1 MTFLQLVNAVM
12 RRLREEQ
19 ATTVN
24 ESDYSVLIGDFVND
38 AKRMVEDA
46 WDWKSLRSDFDV
58 TTVAGTSTYTLT
70 GSGNRLE
77 ILHVYDTTNNV
88 ELRRLSLADVNKY
101 KVQTDD
107 TNGTVMG
114 YTVSHVDSNGDVVIK
129 LHSTPDSVISLQVK
143 AVLRPSELENDSDR
157 LLVPSAPVIQYAYAF
172 ALRERGE
179 TGGQGATEQSAFARQ
194 ELTNAIALDAALS
207 PDELIWDTV

>member
-19 ATTVN
+19 ATTIN

-46 WDWKSLRSDFDV
+46 WDWKSLRSDFNV

-143 AVLRPSELENDSDR
+143 AVLRPSELEDDADR
-157 LLVPSAPVIQYAYAF
+157 LLVPSAPVVQYAYAF

>member
-19 ATTVN
+19 ATTIN

-46 WDWKSLRSDFDV
+46 WDWKSLRSDFNV
-58 TTVAGTSTYTLT
+58 TTVAGTSTYTLS

-143 AVLRPSELENDSDR
+143 AVLRPSELENDSDT
-157 LLVPSAPVIQYAYAF
+157 LLVPSAPVVQYAYAF

>member
-1 MTFLQLVNAVM
+1 MTFLQLVNSVL

-19 ATTVN
+19 AATIN

-46 WDWKSLRSDFDV
+46 WDWKSLRSDFTV
-58 TTVAGTSTYTLT
+58 TTVAGTPTYTLT

-77 ILHVYDTTNNV
+77 ILHVYDTTNNI
-88 ELRRLSLADVNKY
+88 ELRRLDLASVDKYKNATDDVNG
-101 KVQTDD
+101 D
-107 TNGTVMG
+107 VMG
-114 YTVSHVDSNGDVVIK
+114 YTVSRVDANGDVVIK

-143 AVLRPSELENDSDR
+143 AVLRPSDLENDTDS
-157 LLVPSAPVIQYAYAF
+157 LLIPSAPVVQYAYAF

-194 ELTNAIALDAALS
+194 ELTNAIALDASLS

>member
-19 ATTVN
+19 ATTIN

>member
-1 MTFLQLVNAVM
+1 MTFLQLVNSVM

-19 ATTVN
+19 ATTIN
-24 ESDYSVLIGDFVND
+24 ESDYSTLIGDFVND

-46 WDWKSLRSDFDV
+46 WDWKSLRSDFNV

-107 TNGTVMG
+107 TNGTIMG

-129 LHSTPDSVISLQVK
+129 LHSTPDEVVSLQIK
-143 AVLRPSELENDSDR
+143 AVLRPNDLEDDSDR
-157 LLVPSAPVIQYAYAF
+157 LLVPSAPVVQYAYSF

-179 TGGQGATEQSAFARQ
+179 TGGQGATEQAAFARQ

>member
-1 MTFLQLVNAVM
+1 MTYLQIVNSVL

-19 ATTVN
+19 VATIN
-24 ESDYSVLIGDFVND
+24 ESDYSTLIGDFVND

-46 WDWKSLRSDFDV
+46 WDWKSLRSDFEI
-58 TTVAGTSTYTLT
+58 TTVSGTSLYTLT

-77 ILHVYDTTNNV
+77 ILHVYDTTNNI
-88 ELRRLSLADVNKY
+88 ELRQIALSEVNKY

-107 TNGTVMG
+107 TAGSVIG
-114 YTVSHVDSNGDVVIK
+114 YSVSHVDSNGDVVIK
-129 LHSTPDSVISLQVK
+129 LHSTPDSVVSLRVK
-143 AVLRPSELENDSDR
+143 AVKRPAELENDSDVI
-157 LLVPSAPVIQYAYAF
+157 LVPAAPIIQYAYSF

-179 TGGQGATEQSAFARQ
+179 TGGQGASEQAAFARQ
-194 ELTNAIALDAALS
+194 ELTNSIALDAALS

>member
-1 MTFLQLVNAVM
+1 MTYLQLVNSVL
-12 RRLREEQ
+12 RRLRESQ
-19 ATTVN
+19 ATTVF
-24 ESDYSVLIGDFVND
+24 ESDYSTLIGDFVND

-46 WDWKSLRSDFDV
+46 WDWKSLRADFDV
-58 TTVAGTSTYTLT
+58 TTIGGTSLYTLT

-77 ILHVYDTTNNV
+77 ILQVYDTTNNIEV
-88 ELRRLSLADVNKY
+88 RRLSLSEINKY

-107 TNGTVMG
+107 TTGNVVG
-114 YTVSHVDSNGDVVIK
+114 YTVSHVDANGDVVIK
-129 LHSTPDSVISLQVK
+129 LHSTPDSVVSLQIKTVQ
-143 AVLRPSELENDSDR
+143 RPSELEDDADTV
-157 LLVPSAPVIQYAYAF
+157 LVPTAPIIQYAFSF

-179 TGGQGATEQSAFARQ
+179 TGGQGATEQAAFARQ

>member
-1 MTFLQLVNAVM
+1 MTFLQLVNSVM

-19 ATTVN
+19 ATTIN
-24 ESDYSVLIGDFVND
+24 ESDYSTLIGDFVND

-46 WDWKSLRSDFDV
+46 WDWKSLRSDFNV

-107 TNGTVMG
+107 TNGTIIG

-129 LHSTPDSVISLQVK
+129 LHSTPDEVASLQIK
-143 AVLRPSELENDSDR
+143 AVLRPNDLEDDSDR
-157 LLVPSAPVIQYAYAF
+157 LLVPSAPVVQYAYSF

-179 TGGQGATEQSAFARQ
+179 TGGQGATEQAAFARQ

>member
-19 ATTVN
+19 ATTIN

-46 WDWKSLRSDFDV
+46 WDWKSLRSDFNV

>member
-19 ATTVN
+19 ATTIN
-24 ESDYSVLIGDFVND
+24 ESDYSVLVSDFVND

-46 WDWKSLRSDFDV
+46 WDWKSLRSDFNV

-70 GSGNRLE
+70 GSGSRLE

-107 TNGTVMG
+107 ANGTVIG
-114 YTVSHVDSNGDVVIK
+114 YTVDRVDSNGDVVIK
-129 LHSTPDSVISLQVK
+129 LHSTPNSVVSIQVK
-143 AVLRPSELENDSDR
+143 AVKRPADLENDADT
-157 LLVPSAPVIQYAYAF
+157 LLVPSAPVIQYAYSF

-207 PDELIWDTV
+207 ADELIWDTV

>member
-19 ATTVN
+19 ATTIN
-24 ESDYSVLIGDFVND
+24 ESDYSVLISDFVND

-46 WDWKSLRSDFDV
+46 WDWKSLRSDFNV

>member
-1 MTFLQLVNAVM
+1 MTYLQLVNSVM

-46 WDWKSLRSDFDV
+46 WDWKALRSDFEV
-58 TTVAGTSTYTLT
+58 TTVSGTSLYTLT

-88 ELRRLSLADVNKY
+88 ELRSMSLADVNKY

-107 TNGTVMG
+107 TTGTVVG
-114 YTVSHVDSNGDVVIK
+114 YSVSHIDANGDVVIK
-129 LHSTPDSVISLQVK
+129 LHSTPDSVVNLTIK
-143 AVLRPSELENDSDR
+143 AVQRPAELEDDADKV
-157 LLVPSAPVIQYAYAF
+157 LVPSAPIVQYAYAF

>member
-1 MTFLQLVNAVM
+1 MTFLQLVNSVL

-19 ATTVN
+19 AATIN

-46 WDWKSLRSDFDV
+46 WDWKSLRSDFTV
-58 TTVAGTSTYTLT
+58 TTVAGTPTYTLT

-77 ILHVYDTTNNV
+77 ILHVYDTTNNI
-88 ELRRLSLADVNKY
+88 ELRRLDLASVDKYKNATDDVNG
-101 KVQTDD
+101 D
-107 TNGTVMG
+107 VMG
-114 YTVSHVDSNGDVVIK
+114 YTVSRVDANGDVVIK

-143 AVLRPSELENDSDR
+143 AVLRPSDLENDTDS
-157 LLVPSAPVIQYAYAF
+157 LLVPSAPVVQYAYAF

-194 ELTNAIALDAALS
+194 ELTNAIALDASLS

>member
-1 MTFLQLVNAVM
+1 MTFLQLVNSVL

-19 ATTVN
+19 VATIN

-46 WDWKSLRSDFDV
+46 WDWKSLRSDFTV
-58 TTVAGTSTYTLT
+58 TTVAGTPTYTLT

-77 ILHVYDTTNNV
+77 ILHVYDTTNNI
-88 ELRRLSLADVNKY
+88 ELRRLDLASVDKYKNATDDVNG
-101 KVQTDD
+101 D
-107 TNGTVMG
+107 VMG
-114 YTVSHVDSNGDVVIK
+114 YTVSRVDANGDVVIK

-143 AVLRPSELENDSDR
+143 VVLRPSDLENDTDS
-157 LLVPSAPVIQYAYAF
+157 LLVPSAPVVQYAYAF

-194 ELTNAIALDAALS
+194 ELTNAIALDASLS

>member
-1 MTFLQLVNAVM
+1 MTFLQLVNSVL

-19 ATTVN
+19 VATIN

-46 WDWKSLRSDFDV
+46 WDWKSLRSDFTV
-58 TTVAGTSTYTLT
+58 TTVAGTPTYTLT

-77 ILHVYDTTNNV
+77 ILHVYDTTNNI
-88 ELRRLSLADVNKY
+88 ELRRLDLASVDKYKNATDDVNG
-101 KVQTDD
+101 D
-107 TNGTVMG
+107 VMG
-114 YTVSHVDSNGDVVIK
+114 YTVSRVDANGDVVIK

-143 AVLRPSELENDSDR
+143 AVLRPSDLENDTDS
-157 LLVPSAPVIQYAYAF
+157 LLVPSAPVVQYAYAF

-194 ELTNAIALDAALS
+194 ELTNAIALDASLS

>member
-1 MTFLQLVNAVM
+1 M

-19 ATTVN
+19 ATTIN
-24 ESDYSVLIGDFVND
+24 ESDYSTLIGDFVND

-46 WDWKSLRSDFDV
+46 WDWKSLRSDFNV

-107 TNGTVMG
+107 TNGTIMG

-129 LHSTPDSVISLQVK
+129 LHSTPDEVVSLQIK
-143 AVLRPSELENDSDR
+143 AVLRPNDLEDDSDR
-157 LLVPSAPVIQYAYAF
+157 LLVPSAPVVQYAYSF

-179 TGGQGATEQSAFARQ
+179 TGGQGATEQAAFARQ

>member
-19 ATTVN
+19 ATTIN

-46 WDWKSLRSDFDV
+46 WDWKSLRSDFNV
-58 TTVAGTSTYTLT
+58 TTVAGTSTYTLS

>member
-1 MTFLQLVNAVM
+1 MTFLQLVNSVM

-19 ATTVN
+19 ATTIN
-24 ESDYSVLIGDFVND
+24 ESDYSTLIGDFVND

-46 WDWKSLRSDFDV
+46 WDWKSLRSDFNV

-107 TNGTVMG
+107 TNGTIMG

-129 LHSTPDSVISLQVK
+129 LHSTPDEVVSLQIK
-143 AVLRPSELENDSDR
+143 AVLRPNDLEDDSDR
-157 LLVPSAPVIQYAYAF
+157 LLVPSAPVVQYAYSF

-179 TGGQGATEQSAFARQ
+179 TGGQGATEQAAFARQ

-207 PDELIWDTV
+207 PNELIWDTV

>member
-46 WDWKSLRSDFDV
+46 WDWKSLRSDFNV

-157 LLVPSAPVIQYAYAF
+157 LLVPSAPVVQYAYAF